1 MGSKSNDL
9 SDSERQY
16 LRCLISDCL
25 AFMASLSSSV
35 SATDAVLMN
44 DINGV
49 SFGVL
54 ILNRCGGLFKILQ
67 LLRNE
72 ELQSQDRRYNFC
84 TKAGM
89 VNKITVPVI
98 SIIYQSTL

>member
-1 MGSKSNDL
+1 MI
-9 SDSERQY
+9 Y
-16 LRCLISDCL
+16 LIVKGNVSDCL
-25 AFMASLSSSV
+25 AFMASLRSSV
-35 SATDAVLMN
+35 SATDAVMMN

-67 LLRNE
+67 LLRNNN
-72 ELQSQDRRYNFC
+72 LKIDVTTFVRRQ
-84 TKAGM
+84 GM

-98 SIIYQSTL
+98 SII